1 MAMTP
6 RLRSSAVSDNSLLS
20 APRSLNEA
28 VNCRF
33 SNLSQISQPAISDKV
48 RDSRVGVRSTCA
60 FDRLC
65 RGANVVDGDRLLR
78 HANSVAEDW

>member
-6 RLRSSAVSDNSLLS
+6 RLRSASASVSSLFS

-33 SNLSQISQPAISDKV
+33 SNLSQTSAPVSSDSV
-48 RDSRVGVRSTCA
+48 RLCRQGVRSTA
-60 FDRLC
+60 PAMRL
-65 RGANVVDGDRLLR
+65 RGGADVVEGDGGSRR
-78 HANSVAEDW
+78 ES